1 MKKILILL
9 LFSFLLIIG
18 GCVENIIGYDGE
30 LIINTID
37 ENGNKIDNVKIM
49 VNGETKYT
57 DKNGQVIF
65 TNLKNQ
71 KYLVNAEKK
80 GYVLKEK
87 KEILINKDTMLN
99 LTLLIKKGIKFQ
111 ILDEIGDPI
120 EEASIYIEK
129 IATLTNL
136 GTKITDSNGE
146 ISLDEKS
153 KTAYKLT
160 VIKEGYEDKTVS
172 FDESFD
178 GNEKIVL
185 TAKKGVK
192 ITIKDESNVA
202 IENAKVFYKYY
213 YIENG
218 VINEKNDNSLTDSN
232 GEVNISNALWIKGIT
247 IDAVVKTGYISKSSS
262 VSVQDKGV
270 KEIILASTGIEA
282 NKIVQ
287 LTASEPAGEK
297 KIYIYY
303 EIGTQDI
310 TSFKMKIKVDSNS
323 YSAGLT
329 GGKIYAKNGDSWTW
343 NEGEWTNSS
352 ADTWVEFVYAPSSLT
367 EVHEIGVQLYGGSS
381 SSALTNGVIQIKD
394 IEVNGTLL
402 DLNDKNVTDKIKTKS
417 DTSETRELSVTTE

>member
-120 EEASIYIEK
+120 EGASIYIEK

-136 GTKITDSNGE
+136 GTKITDSNM
-146 ISLDEKS
+146 K
-153 KTAYKLT
+153 
-160 VIKEGYEDKTVS
+160 VS
-172 FDESFD
+172 MEM
-178 GNEKIVL
+178 
-185 TAKKGVK
+185 KK
-192 ITIKDESNVA
+192 
-202 IENAKVFYKYY
+202 
-213 YIENG
+213 
-218 VINEKNDNSLTDSN
+218 
-232 GEVNISNALWIKGIT
+232 
-247 IDAVVKTGYISKSSS
+247 
-262 VSVQDKGV
+262 
-270 KEIILASTGIEA
+270 
-282 NKIVQ
+282 
-287 LTASEPAGEK
+287 
-297 KIYIYY
+297 
-303 EIGTQDI
+303 
-310 TSFKMKIKVDSNS
+310 
-323 YSAGLT
+323 
-329 GGKIYAKNGDSWTW
+329 
-343 NEGEWTNSS
+343 
-352 ADTWVEFVYAPSSLT
+352 
-367 EVHEIGVQLYGGSS
+367 
-381 SSALTNGVIQIKD
+381 
-394 IEVNGTLL
+394 
-402 DLNDKNVTDKIKTKS
+402 
-417 DTSETRELSVTTE
+417 